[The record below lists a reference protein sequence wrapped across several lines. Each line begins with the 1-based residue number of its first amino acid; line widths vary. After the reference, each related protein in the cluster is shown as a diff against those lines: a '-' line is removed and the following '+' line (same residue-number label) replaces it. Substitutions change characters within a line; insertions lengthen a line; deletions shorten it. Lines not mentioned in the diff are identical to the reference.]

1 MITAPLRQELQSR
14 RSKVRSRIKTL
25 LSTHTPAALACLTRL
40 SLPGPVDARLPLV
53 RSSFASAC
61 GVGGFCVHAPSVISY
76 TFFETAT
83 DRNT

>member
-1 MITAPLRQELQSR
+1 MNSPLRELLRSR
-14 RSKVRSRIKTL
+14 RAIVRARIKSL

-61 GVGGFCVHAPSVISY
+61 GVGGFCVHAPSVIFF
-76 TFFETAT
+76 TIFETAT